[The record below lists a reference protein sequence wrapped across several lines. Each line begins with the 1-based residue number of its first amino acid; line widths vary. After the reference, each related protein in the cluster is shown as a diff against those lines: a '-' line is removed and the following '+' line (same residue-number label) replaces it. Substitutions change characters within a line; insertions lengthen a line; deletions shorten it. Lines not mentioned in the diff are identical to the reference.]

1 MVFWC
6 SHSLARLAVCCKG
19 GHPSPKYMSM
29 HGERKKNNVCLVNKD
44 VRIYMCMD
52 RVDTYMD
59 GNDVQMQKIHHVKDV
74 IHV

>member
-1 MVFWC
+1 ME
-6 SHSLARLAVCCKG
+6 KG
-19 GHPSPKYMSM
+19 K
-29 HGERKKNNVCLVNKD
+29 ENVCLVNKD
-44 VRIYMCMD
+44 VRIYTCTD